1 MPHDLDQESSSHASA
16 TRNLTVRGH
25 PQLRARSLDG
35 RTIMDPC
42 LGFGVEM
49 RHILDHEATVSEET
63 KTILVSTTYSYRLKY
78 VHAFS
83 KQFAS
88 VGENGENT

>member
-1 MPHDLDQESSSHASA
+1 
-16 TRNLTVRGH
+16 
-25 PQLRARSLDG
+25 
-35 RTIMDPC
+35 
-42 LGFGVEM
+42 M

-88 VGENGENT
+88 VGGNGENT